1 MSPNTTPRAPTSSIA
16 LAGCSAAAGVET
28 AAAEMVMAAPGAEQ
42 RVRFFGRSYLKPR
55 VRDRFRPAR
64 DGVKV
69 FALLKHATGRTGM
82 HRPFC
87 ADLHGW
93 RDAGDPFLISHHVA
107 SSSISMRT
115 GETFGALIERVRF
128 AADSALEGDGFEL
141 PVPRQRRHPSA
152 TAG

>member
-42 RVRFFGRSYLKPR
+42 RVRFCGRSYLKPR

-93 RDAGDPFLISHHVA
+93 RDADDPFVISRKVLA
-107 SSSISMRT
+107 AYKKVVQSILS
-115 GETFGALIERVRF
+115 
-128 AADSALEGDGFEL
+128 
-141 PVPRQRRHPSA
+141 VPI
-152 TAG
+152 